1 MGMPEKESRGNLLF
15 SAEAEEGRNVF
26 REYNRLVTSSI
37 ATISGQVR
45 YSLWKAFGQAGHI
58 FRLTLMSLAK
68 ERCPVAI
75 RAYEGHLMAHDPL
88 LKDSSQCSK
97 PPMAAMPEDYV
108 RECCRDIEG
117 RSAEEGGKR
126 WVELRY
132 DEIVAAFYS
141 DELIVLRFCWGEGVC
156 GTYDAIIARDGFELG
171 TPEAFLAHV
180 EPLYKGKPVSERPRE
195 GARLTNYSAN
205 PLTEG
210 PQLHVRIFD
219 RRQKLR
225 PWLRKALSR
234 VRGALM
240 PKRGTAAERGCVEED
255 GDGRTRGATPDGSQ
269 E

>member
-1 MGMPEKESRGNLLF
+1 MTESMYQDTLLF
-15 SAEAEEGRNVF
+15 STEAEEGRNVF
-26 REYNRLVTSSI
+26 REYNRLITSSI

-45 YSLWKAFGQAGHI
+45 YSLWHAFGQGGHYYA
-58 FRLTLMSLAK
+58 LVQMSLAK

-195 GARLTNYSAN
+195 GARLTNSAAN
-205 PLTEG
+205 PLTTG
-210 PQLHVRIFD
+210 PQLRVRIFD

-240 PKRGTAAERGCVEED
+240 PKRGAAAERGRVEED

-269 E
+269 G